1 MFYKKKKIFCL
12 ENMVQAI
19 LIIETLRFAMDEV
32 RSIRVLK
39 KKAMHKMKTMRCQK
53 GESDA

>member
-12 ENMVQAI
+12 ENMVKAI
-19 LIIETLRFAMDEV
+19 LIIETLRFAMDEMH
-32 RSIRVLK
+32 SIQNLK
-39 KKAMHKMKTMRCQK
+39 KKAMHKMKSMKYRK